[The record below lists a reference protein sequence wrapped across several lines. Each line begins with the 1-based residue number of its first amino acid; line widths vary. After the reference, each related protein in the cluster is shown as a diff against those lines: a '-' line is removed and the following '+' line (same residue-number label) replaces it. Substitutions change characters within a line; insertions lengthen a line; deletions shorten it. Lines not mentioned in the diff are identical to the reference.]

1 MSAIVLLDT
10 SIYLNVLG
18 VPGRNQQRDHVFDSF
33 EERAR
38 SGDQFLLPMATI
50 WETGNHISRLEN
62 GSMRR
67 KYAQVLAD
75 SVQAALN
82 EEAPFRPTYFPESSV
97 FAEWLRS
104 FPDTAQ
110 RNKSCD
116 KTNEGASLSD
126 HSIIKDWERTCER
139 HPMSRVLIWSLDVDL
154 AAYDTGAGCV

>member
-1 MSAIVLLDT
+1 MIHRTTTLT
-10 SIYLNVLG
+10 
-18 VPGRNQQRDHVFDSF
+18 F
-33 EERAR
+33 
-38 SGDQFLLPMATI
+38 T
-50 WETGNHISRLEN
+50 
-62 GSMRR
+62 
-67 KYAQVLAD
+67 D
-75 SVQAALN
+75 SVRAALN
-82 EEAPFRPTYFPESSV
+82 EEAPFRPTYLPASSV

-126 HSIIKDWERTCER
+126 HSIIKEWERTCER